1 MLTVKEAL
9 DNLLEMA
16 TQVREWETIA
26 ISEANGRVLAE
37 SLYSRIDVPN
47 TDNAAMDGYAIRFS
61 DLTGVDTVLTVRQRV
76 PAGQTGR
83 ELRSGE
89 AARIFTGAP
98 LPSGADTVVRQ
109 EWCEV
114 NADRL
119 RLTRLP
125 EKRGESVRY
134 CGEDLEKGDLVLK
147 KGIRLQAQHLGIA
160 ASVGL
165 AGLPVSRCLKVALMS
180 TGDELL
186 AQGESL
192 TPGKVYNS
200 NRYTLRALLENLG
213 CTVTDFGIVGDT
225 LKATQAALAEAAGAG
240 HDLIL
245 TTGGVSVGEEDHI
258 KPAIE
263 SQGHLHFWR
272 VAVKPGKPLVF
283 GQINERSGLSSG
295 STPIIGLPG
304 NPVSSFVTFL
314 LFVRPFLLR
323 MQGVED
329 VFPKSFSLRADFRLD
344 NPDERNEFLR
354 VRLNETGGVEPF
366 GNQGSGVMSSTVW
379 GDGLIDNPPGQPI
392 KKGDFVRFIPFSELL
407 N

>member
-1 MLTVKEAL
+1 MLTVNEAL

-16 TQVREWETIA
+16 LQVPEKETVA
-26 ISEANGRVLAE
+26 ISQANGRVLAE
-37 SLYSRIDVPN
+37 SQYSGIDVPN
-47 TDNAAMDGYAIRFS
+47 TDNAAMDGYAICFS
-61 DLTGVDTVLTVRQRV
+61 DLDIADTVLTVRQRV
-76 PAGQTGR
+76 PAGQRGGP
-83 ELRSGE
+83 LQSGE

-98 LPSGADTVVRQ
+98 IPEGADTVVRQ
-109 EWCEV
+109 EWCIV
-114 NADRL
+114 DGDQL
-119 RLTRLP
+119 RFTRLP
-125 EKRGESVRY
+125 QEKGESVRY
-134 CGEDLEKGDLVLK
+134 RSEDLGKGDIVLK
-147 KGIRLQAQHLGIA
+147 KGTRLQAQHLGIA

-165 AGLPVSRCLKVALMS
+165 VDLPVIRRLKVALMS
-180 TGDELL
+180 TGDELVM
-186 AQGESL
+186 QGESL
-192 TPGKVYNS
+192 TPGKIYNS

-213 CTVTDFGIVGDT
+213 CAVTDFGIVADN
-225 LKATQAALAEAAGAG
+225 LKATQAVLAEAAKTG

-245 TTGGVSVGEEDHI
+245 TSGGVSVGEEDHI

-263 SQGHLHFWR
+263 SQGRLHFWR

-283 GQINERSGLSSG
+283 GEIDERSASHSR

-329 VFPKSFSLRADFRLD
+329 VFPKYFSLRADFKLD

-354 VRLNETGGVEPF
+354 VRLNETGGLEPF

-379 GDGLIDNPPGQPI
+379 GDGLIDNPPGQPV

-407 N
+407 S